1 MQPNVASDL
10 HICRFCE
17 ADHGEKYV
25 ASAVSLIYEAAVDYF
40 NLLFGSREEALEEL
54 TRWSK
59 RPTSEYS
66 ILRATGLMQNEHC
79 SGVVIGLSGKERNDC
94 HKADVLALLNSRAV
108 RRRLSHVR
116 FEALRD
122 PLPRVPLDCYFIRA
136 ITVAS
141 EWRRH
146 GLGRRLMQIAIE
158 DGQASGYN
166 SFRLDVR
173 ADNIPARWLYE
184 ALGFRPIRS
193 VQSNH

>member
-1 MQPNVASDL
+1 
-10 HICRFCE
+10 
-17 ADHGEKYV
+17 
-25 ASAVSLIYEAAVDYF
+25 LITLTF
-40 NLLFGSREEALEEL
+40 LFGSHEEALEEL

-66 ILRATGLMQNEHC
+66 ILRATEALMQNEHF

-108 RRRLSHVR
+108 HRRLLSHVG

-122 PLPRVPLDCYFIRA
+122 PLPQVSLDCYYIRA
-136 ITVAS
+136 VTVAS

-146 GLGRRLMQIAIE
+146 GLSRRLMQIEIE

-173 ADNIPARWLYE
+173 ADNIPARCLYE
-184 ALGFRPIRS
+184 ALGFRPIA
-193 VQSNH
+193 QASNPITEWVMVAMQYEIAE